1 MSEQRRRQERHALIH
16 HLPVRNRKTRELL
29 GYLGNLTTEGML
41 LYSNTPVSTTTQSLV
56 PCSIMLPE
64 EIDGNDHVVF
74 QAKPV
79 WSRLDDHRRLYSTG
93 MHIRRIRQKDIRL
106 IRATIE
112 RYRSRSGSDSP
123 AAGASR

>member
-1 MSEQRRRQERHALIH
+1 MSEQRRRLERHALIY

-29 GYLGNLTTEGML
+29 GYLGNLTTEGLL
-41 LYSNTPVSTTTQSLV
+41 LYGNTPLSTTTQTLT
-56 PCSIMLPE
+56 PCTITLPA
-64 EIDGNDHVVF
+64 EIDGSDHVVF

-112 RYRSRSGSDSP
+112 RYGSRNGSD
-123 AAGASR
+123 AAVSASR